1 MKPQIPMAEG
11 DDFPEPHMRPVEL
24 TQQKV
29 DFKNCQF
36 VDWSG
41 FQLTHI
47 NEIPVADIDWR
58 TGLAKDERQEPLP
71 PPFTAEEHLQTVQ
84 SAWNGLTV
92 SLAIVCAIFAGV
104 LVVHAA
110 ARAGWLP

>member
-1 MKPQIPMAEG
+1 
-11 DDFPEPHMRPVEL
+11 
-24 TQQKV
+24 
-29 DFKNCQF
+29 
-36 VDWSG
+36 
-41 FQLTHI
+41 
-47 NEIPVADIDWR
+47 
-58 TGLAKDERQEPLP
+58 LP